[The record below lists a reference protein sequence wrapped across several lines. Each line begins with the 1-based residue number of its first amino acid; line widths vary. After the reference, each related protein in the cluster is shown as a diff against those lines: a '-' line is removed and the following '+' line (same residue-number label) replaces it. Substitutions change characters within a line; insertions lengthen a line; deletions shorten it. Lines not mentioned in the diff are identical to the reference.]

1 MSETYRKEINER
13 KARSFFKHVL
23 KNDCAHLVNPKDQDL
38 LADILTKRLLEKLER
53 EKRIKHHA

>member
-13 KARSFFKHVL
+13 KARSFFKHIL

-53 EKRIKHHA
+53 EKR